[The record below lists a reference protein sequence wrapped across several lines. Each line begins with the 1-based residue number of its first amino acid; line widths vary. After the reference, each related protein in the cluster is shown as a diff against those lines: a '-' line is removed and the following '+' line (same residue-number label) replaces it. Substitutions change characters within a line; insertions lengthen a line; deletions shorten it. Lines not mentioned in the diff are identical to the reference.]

1 MKKKIVLCS
10 VLPIFMVGAIIGSGY
25 AIWHF
30 NDTEV
35 KASNDVSVSITNV
48 IKMGKLTSNFTTLK
62 MYFDQSKTGRKNS
75 QTDSTIGTKS
85 ANGIYLIGY
94 DESNNI
100 IEHPGVT
107 YDDTDVALL
116 GVGWTFKVTLKL
128 TEEIVNY
135 IDINNITNLNDGD
148 WKVDSTTTPGSIIFT
163 CNQDVTSF
171 DWSKI
176 KFNYIE
182 QKEPTSISEYNT
194 LANYINQA
202 NDCTATYEIV
212 KFETN
217 YYTVKFEDVD
227 GNEIGVTT
235 VNEGCST
242 YYPGSIS
249 DLVSKYYSYTDTTV
263 TQFAGWENQTGYL
276 IKNVTKNMTIKVRTK
291 TIERSK
297 NGTYNDSSEGS
308 YKGTPVKW
316 RYLSDDGNGNYQ
328 FVSEYL
334 LGSHYEWNSTTEKYS
349 DGSSANNYAKSEI
362 RSKLNNEVLNSLFTD
377 QSLLVTTNVNNGET
391 SSNGFE
397 NVYLCEDTQ
406 DKLYLLSYQDVN
418 NISYGFTDDNS
429 RIAKDS
435 SGTEYFWWLRTPS
448 TYTTTVSS
456 VTHIGDFVYYVG
468 YDGGINSSGD
478 YLGLVKP
485 ASFNLGVR
493 PACTFN
499 LGI

>member
-1 MKKKIVLCS
+1 
-10 VLPIFMVGAIIGSGY
+10 MVGAIIGSGY

-35 KASNDVSVSITNV
+35 NASNDVSVSITNV
-48 IKMGKLTSNFTTLK
+48 IQMGKLTSNFTTLK
-62 MYFDQSKTGRKNS
+62 MYFDQSKTGRENS
-75 QTDSTIGTKS
+75 QTDSSIGTKS

-128 TEEIVNY
+128 TEEIVSY

-163 CNQDVTSF
+163 CNQDATSF

-176 KFNYIE
+176 KFNYVE
-182 QKEPTSISEYNT
+182 KKEPTTISEYNT

-263 TQFAGWENQTGYL
+263 TQFAGWENQTSYL
-276 IKNVTKNMTIKVRTK
+276 IKNVTENMTIKVRTK

-297 NGTYNDSSEGS
+297 NGTYNDSSSLNGL
-308 YKGTPVKW
+308 PVKW

-334 LGSHYEWNSTTEKYS
+334 IGTKNDNYVYNGTTEKYS

-377 QSLLVTTNVNNGET
+377 QSLLATTNVNNGET

-397 NVYLCEDTQ
+397 NEYLCEDTQ

-418 NISYGFTDDNS
+418 NISYGFTNDNS
-429 RIAKDS
+429 RITKFED
-435 SGTEYFWWLRTPS
+435 GTEFFWWLRTPN
-448 TYTTTVSS
+448 TYTYTVGS
-456 VTHIGDFVYYVG
+456 TKHIGDFAYFIG
-468 YDGGINSSGD
+468 DDGGITSYYG
-478 YLGLVKP
+478 YPTPYMGLVN
-485 ASFNLGVR
+485 FTFGVH